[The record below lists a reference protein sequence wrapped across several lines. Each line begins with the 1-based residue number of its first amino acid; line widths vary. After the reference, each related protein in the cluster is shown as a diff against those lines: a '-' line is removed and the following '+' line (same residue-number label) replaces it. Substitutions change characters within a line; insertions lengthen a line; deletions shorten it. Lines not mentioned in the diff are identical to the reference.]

1 MVLTVDFWWCWLLT
15 VTGAGGYPAY
25 SPLLAATRPPPAS
38 FSHFPGGMLYWPAC
52 GYPSPPISPNNY
64 YMAGGHLATPSSL
77 LTPTSSISNL
87 SNGLTSPGQDQASP
101 TQPQQPGQNS
111 LVRLTSVV
119 WTTWRPGGR
128 PGHPGRPHQ
137 HQVQLRWEWWQG
149 DSKLDIYL

>member
-1 MVLTVDFWWCWLLT
+1 MVLT

-25 SPLLAATRPPPAS
+25 SPMLAATRPPPAS

-119 WTTWRPGGR
+119 WTT
-128 PGHPGRPHQ
+128 
-137 HQVQLRWEWWQG
+137 
-149 DSKLDIYL
+149 